1 MAYNNNQGGSRPIS
15 QTFTPIS
22 FPNATSKIMGSKLAI
37 SYFNQLLKIS
47 ISKAVNNG
55 GDNISFDYKNS
66 KDVYLSYAKAKIL
79 RDLITKKLLTG
90 EVDNVAIE
98 TNKGLIKVSNGKEY
112 KSDTPVIAIIA
123 VSNNNAAAEEYIYQT
138 KSSAYGGAYNYK
150 SPGKYTSYMDDMF
163 EINTFVMV
171 LEQYYYASSYA
182 VAASVMEANMYKHEG
197 SKQLL
202 RAIASKVGASTGY
215 SRGGN
220 NGGKFQSKSNFLS
233 SGSEEYVEDGSGE
246 QMDLEQFNSNINDSI
261 IPKEYET
268 STFDEIA
275 RGMED

>member
-138 KSSAYGGAYNYK
+138 KGATYGGAYNYK

-182 VAASVMEANMYKHEG
+182 IAASVMEANMYKHEG

-220 NGGKFQSKSNFLS
+220 SGKFQSKSNFLS